1 MKSEKNKEKEI
12 TYAIDLDGT
21 LCTQNGANYGDAQ
34 PYLKRIEWVN
44 DMFAKGHKIKIFTA
58 RGATSGFNW
67 HSFTEAQLRMWGVKY
82 HELITNKPH
91 FDVLIDDKAYHP
103 DLIFK
108 KVGK

>member
-1 MKSEKNKEKEI
+1 MKSENKEREVV
-12 TYAIDLDGT
+12 YAIDLDGT
-21 LCTQNGANYGDAQ
+21 LCSQNEDNYGDAE

-44 DMFAKGHKIKIFTA
+44 KMFAQGHKIKIYTA
-58 RGATSGFNW
+58 RGATSGKNW
-67 HSFTEAQLRMWGVKY
+67 REFTEAQLHMWGVKY

-108 KVGK
+108 SIGK